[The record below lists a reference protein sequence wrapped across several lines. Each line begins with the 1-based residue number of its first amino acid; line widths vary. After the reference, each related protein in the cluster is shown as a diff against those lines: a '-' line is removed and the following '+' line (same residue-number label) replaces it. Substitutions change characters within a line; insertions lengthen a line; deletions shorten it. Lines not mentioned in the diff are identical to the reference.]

1 ARRGA
6 PERLP
11 DDPGHRDAQPRRLAA
26 QPRLRLPRAPAAGG
40 RGPGHRRR
48 RGRQP
53 LLPPDRAGPRGGRAP
68 ARRDGAVGRGRP
80 HRAGGPPRAA
90 PAVGPA
96 RRGVRPPGQDG
107 RRRPGRQGQEAAQ
120 ADPQVRVPDP
130 GGGPMSE
137 DAAVVVRRLTKTYGK
152 TEAVK
157 GIDFEVA
164 PGEVFG
170 FLGPNGAG
178 KTTTISMLCTL
189 ANPTGGTATV
199 AGHDVV
205 EERDEVRRNIGLVFQ
220 DPTLDG
226 YLSAEQN
233 LRFHAELYGVPR
245 GAVDARIKRVMEM
258 VALWDRK
265 DAKVMTFSGGMKR
278 RLEIARGL
286 LRPRRG
292 LCRGAASVRLDPQTR
307 TASWGHISEGRVSE
321 DITIF
326 MTTHSIDEAEDCDR
340 IAIIVHGEIVV
351 IDSPERLRAS
361 VGNDRVQLH

>member
-1 ARRGA
+1 
-6 PERLP
+6 
-11 DDPGHRDAQPRRLAA
+11 
-26 QPRLRLPRAPAAGG
+26 
-40 RGPGHRRR
+40 
-48 RGRQP
+48 
-53 LLPPDRAGPRGGRAP
+53 
-68 ARRDGAVGRGRP
+68 
-80 HRAGGPPRAA
+80 
-90 PAVGPA
+90 
-96 RRGVRPPGQDG
+96 
-107 RRRPGRQGQEAAQ
+107 
-120 ADPQVRVPDP
+120 
-130 GGGPMSE
+130 MSE

-286 LRPRRG
+286 LHSPRVLFLDEPTVG
-292 LCRGAASVRLDPQTR
+292 LDAQTR
-307 TASWGHISEGRVSE
+307 QQIWQYLDRLRREWSLTVL
-321 DITIF
+321 T
-326 MTTHSIDEAEDCDR
+326 TTHYIEEVEDADVVCIIDHGKI
-340 IAIIVHGEIVV
+340 IAQG
-351 IDSPERLRAS
+351 SPERLKGEYGRRWLQVDTIDEATRQEVQNRFPEAQVLGVKSVVVPAESADPELFKTGVFEGKVMEVRHREPTLESVFLSLTGRELRDRADP
-361 VGNDRVQLH
+361 GRVSNGRGERR